1 MKIILQIGIN
11 PGLFAAY
18 KGHHYAGPGN
28 HFWKCLYLSGL
39 THEQMNAEEDYKL
52 LDFGI
57 GFTNMVERATKGSAD
72 LTRKEI
78 KEGCRLLQDKLRRF
92 RPKIAVFNGKLIFEV
107 FSGKKDFNFGRQPEC
122 IEGTNTV
129 SLRFFPIFFYAQQTI
144 EFDI

>member
-1 MKIILQIGIN
+1 M
-11 PGLFAAY
+11 
-18 KGHHYAGPGN
+18 
-28 HFWKCLYLSGL
+28 S
-39 THEQMNAEEDYKL
+39 AEEDYKL

-57 GFTNMVERATKGSAD
+57 GFTNMVQRATKGSAD

-78 KEGCRLLQDKLRRF
+78 KEGSRLLQDKLKKF

-129 SLRFFPIFFYAQQTI
+129 SSIALYIGILFVLPVCKQHNNQ
-144 EFDI
+144 